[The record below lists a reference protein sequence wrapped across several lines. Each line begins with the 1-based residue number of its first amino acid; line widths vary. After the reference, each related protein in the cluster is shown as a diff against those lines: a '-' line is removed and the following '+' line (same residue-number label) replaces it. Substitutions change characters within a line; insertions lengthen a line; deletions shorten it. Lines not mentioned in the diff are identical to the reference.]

1 MNVSGFDPFHASHG
15 FRVASSPLDRP
26 VSRPGESETAPDPA
40 IKADADAA
48 ALARDLSAYVF
59 ALRVNE
65 RAGSV
70 LHPFE

>member
-26 VSRPGESETAPDPA
+26 GPRPSEAAPDPA

-48 ALARDLSAYVF
+48 ALARDLSAYAF

-65 RAGSV
+65 RAESV
-70 LHPFE
+70 LHPIE